1 MSGID
6 IFSKIIV
13 PIISILTFL
22 WAVVSIFITYG
33 QNKKLASF
41 EKKNYVSKAV
51 FDRLFMLFQTVSD
64 LMFELYNDFQKNL
77 YPKLDTIKTI
87 TTNKEEIIKQMRA
100 YQNETKTRL
109 NEFIKAIHTNRFLIE
124 PGIYKSLLDFEEC
137 ATNLY
142 IRYEDKIHD
151 TEIACPEDHFLSR
164 EDHRQLEE
172 QAIKLREYYEQAE
185 SLIEE
190 YIFYLQ
196 VD

>member
-6 IFSKIIV
+6 IFSKIVV

-22 WAVVSIFITYG
+22 WAIVSIFITYG

-41 EKKNYVSKAV
+41 E
-51 FDRLFMLFQTVSD
+51 TVSD

-77 YPKLDTIKTI
+77 YPKLDRIKTI
-87 TTNKEEIIKQMRA
+87 TNDKEEIVEQMRT

-124 PGIYKSLLDFEEC
+124 PEIYESLLDFEEC
-137 ATNLY
+137 ATN
-142 IRYEDKIHD
+142 IFNRYEDKIHD
-151 TEIACPEDHFLSR
+151 TKIACPEDRFLSR

-196 VD
+196 VG